1 MALACLTPLQVSK
14 TSSFPERPTHISTLC
29 CLLLCFLA
37 VLIASFPLSTL
48 PLTFLLPFLS
58 PCLISSIKALLSWL
72 CQGGMLTTPGI
83 VTLWEFTPLKMFYH
97 LLLSLPFSL
106 SLSAVSIYRI
116 SVSPACFT
124 SFSLTPTPGFSHRH
138 KFTLTHAFLPL
149 LPLLYR
155 SVSGTPWHR
164 QCGEHPGLSST
175 KLTVSRTSQLSAAR
189 LTLGVFLT

>member
-48 PLTFLLPFLS
+48 PLTSLLPFLS

-106 SLSAVSIYRI
+106 SFCCVYLPYFCLSSLFHVFFFDTHPWFFSSTQVHIDTC
-116 SVSPACFT
+116 VSPPPPPLV
-124 SFSLTPTPGFSHRH
+124 SLCVRN
-138 KFTLTHAFLPL
+138 
-149 LPLLYR
+149 
-155 SVSGTPWHR
+155 
-164 QCGEHPGLSST
+164 
-175 KLTVSRTSQLSAAR
+175 TVAPA
-189 LTLGVFLT
+189 VW